1 MAPGS
6 YYILD
11 TLPWCPRLRLALY
24 PGYSVL
30 IDFENLALHHQSR
43 HYAGAACS
51 HPSLQRLLLGFRVGR
66 QLEAPAVLA
75 PHRIRRYS
83 CPDRPCRRCDLVV
96 NSSLMRYT
104 LHQGFDAA
112 KMPEPTLITKNLER
126 LEENMTAQWT
136 YKLLSNKLWVVEE
149 VYMVKVRST
158 EAVVRHYL

>member
-1 MAPGS
+1 
-6 YYILD
+6 
-11 TLPWCPRLRLALY
+11 
-24 PGYSVL
+24 
-30 IDFENLALHHQSR
+30 
-43 HYAGAACS
+43 
-51 HPSLQRLLLGFRVGR
+51 
-66 QLEAPAVLA
+66 
-75 PHRIRRYS
+75 
-83 CPDRPCRRCDLVV
+83 
-96 NSSLMRYT
+96 MRYT